1 VSTRQYNRKLS
12 LIVGGASS
20 QTVTDTPQ
28 GRTTTF
34 NDVSDALDLSSL
46 RVVFSIRRGDKQ
58 VPNSADVRIYNVK
71 DETANRLTKE
81 FTRVVIQ
88 AGYEGNFGLLFDGT
102 IKQARRGR
110 LDAKDDYVD
119 IVAADGDQ
127 AYNYSVMSLSL
138 AAGSQPPDDLR
149 AFIASMARFGITQG
163 YTPELSQN
171 GRVRG
176 RVFYGMTRDEL
187 REWAEV
193 QDALWSIQ
201 NGQLTLIPKTSYVP
215 GETPLISPTTGLI
228 GVPEQ
233 TANGIEMRVL
243 LNPSIK
249 IGQRVKLDSTVNPFR
264 FGLDLE
270 SQGPNFALERSIKTN
285 ADGLYYVMSAD
296 HTGDTRG
303 NAWYTDLVCLAVDAT
318 VPLDAVRKAAIL
330 PEAASIRR
338 Y

>member
-1 VSTRQYNRKLS
+1 MSTRQYGRKLS
-12 LIVGGASS
+12 LIVG
-20 QTVTDTPQ
+20 TDTQ
-28 GRTTTF
+28 G
-34 NDVSDALDLSSL
+34 LDLSNL
-46 RVVFSIRRGDKQ
+46 RCTFYISRGDRQ
-58 VPNSADVRIYNVK
+58 TPNSADVRIYNVK
-71 DETANRLTKE
+71 DETANRLTQE

-88 AGYEGNFGLLFDGT
+88 AGYDGNFGLLFDGT

-127 AYNYSVMSLSL
+127 AYNFSTIALSL
-138 AAGSQPPDDLR
+138 AAGATPDDHVQ
-149 AFIASMARFGITQG
+149 AFVQAMATQGISQG
-163 YTPELSQN
+163 YTPELSKN
-171 GRVRG
+171 GSVRG

-201 NGQLTLIPKTSYVP
+201 DGRLTLIPKTSYVP
-215 GETPLISPTTGLI
+215 GDTPLISPSTGLI

-249 IGQRVKLDSTVNPFR
+249 IGQRVKLDSTINPFR
-264 FGLDLE
+264 FGLDRGSQKTNFRLE
-270 SQGPNFALERSIKTN
+270 QNIKTN
-285 ADGLYYVMSAD
+285 ADGFYYVMIAD

-303 NAWYTDLVCLAVDAT
+303 EPWYTDLVCLAVDAT
-318 VPLDAVRKAAIL
+318 VPVELVPRAAIR